1 VDVKMAR
8 KGVRDN
14 LKSKFER
21 ELEEYRERCLSGS
34 DTTMEFRYATEQE
47 NEDALEPEYLGD

>member
-1 VDVKMAR
+1 MAR